1 MVKILAEFKKERRLS
16 LELVKQDQGVEM
28 TAEFSEKIA
37 LITGGGSGI
46 GEASAKA
53 LAAAG
58 AIVAVA
64 DVDMAGAER
73 VLSEI
78 LAAGGRGKAYN
89 LDVSDDLAVERAINA
104 ITTDF
109 GGLHIAVNNAGIGG
123 TQAPTAEQTPES
135 WRKVISVNLDGVF
148 YCMRHEIPAMKKSGG
163 GSIVNMASILGSV
176 AFANAA
182 AYVAAKH
189 GVLGL
194 TKAAAIEYA
203 TEGIRVNSI
212 GPGFIST
219 PLLSALP
226 EEALTGIA
234 AMHPMGRLG
243 TSEEVA
249 ALVLFLASDGASFVT
264 GSYYP
269 VDGGYLAR

>member
-1 MVKILAEFKKERRLS
+1 M
-16 LELVKQDQGVEM
+16 
-28 TAEFSEKIA
+28 SEVMIRKIA
-37 LITGGGSGI
+37 FVTGGGSGI

-58 AIVAVA
+58 ASVAVA
-64 DVDMAGAER
+64 DMNTAGADR
-73 VLSEI
+73 VVAEI
-78 LAAGGRGKAYN
+78 LADGGIAKSYT
-89 LDVSDDLAVERAINA
+89 LDVSDDAAVGAVISAIEK
-104 ITTDF
+104 DF

-123 TQAPTAEQTPES
+123 DQAPTGEQTPAG
-135 WRKVISVNLDGVF
+135 WRKVMAVNLDGVF
-148 YCMRHEIPAMKKSGG
+148 YCMRHEIEVMKRYGS
-163 GSIVNMASILGSV
+163 GSIVNMASILGAV
-176 AFANAA
+176 AFANSS

-189 GVLGL
+189 GVVGL
-194 TKAAAIEYA
+194 TQSAAIEYA
-203 TEGIRVNSI
+203 TQGIRVNAV

-226 EEALTGIA
+226 TDALAGIA
-234 AMHPMGRLG
+234 AMHPMNRLG

-249 ALVLFLASDGASFVT
+249 ALVLFLASDEASFIT